1 MWSKDMTHF
10 LPWLWQ
16 ELCHRSVLDGDDC
29 WRRRPAEIRRKRI
42 RKIYSKMYGQRRA
55 NGKSWDICP
64 DPLVISSSREET
76 KIRLSLATR
85 AAGSLLFS
93 LVCFDNRE

>member
-1 MWSKDMTHF
+1 MTHF

-42 RKIYSKMYGQRRA
+42 RKIYSKMNGQSRA

-64 DPLVISSSREET
+64 DPWVISSSREET

>member
-1 MWSKDMTHF
+1 MVMTVGEEGQQKIEEKEF
-10 LPWLWQ
+10 
-16 ELCHRSVLDGDDC
+16 E
-29 WRRRPAEIRRKRI
+29 KFI
-42 RKIYSKMYGQRRA
+42 RKCMDKEGPMGNHGTYVQTHWSLAAAERRQ
-55 NGKSWDICP
+55 
-64 DPLVISSSREET
+64 